1 VLYLDSSALMK
12 HYQNERGTEAFD
24 KRLWAEFEN
33 SRPVFTS
40 VLSYAEIHSIVARR
54 VREKLLSA
62 VDGAAIHERFD
73 ADWVLGFTAVELD
86 SYVLIFIRNIV
97 KAHPLKGAD
106 AVHLASALWL
116 RDTVRIGEKLAGP
129 GEQITFASSDKQL
142 ITAARQHDLEVFNPE
157 TTL

>member
-24 KRLWAEFEN
+24 KKLMAELEN
-33 SRPVFTS
+33 SSHVFTS

-86 SYVLIFIRNIV
+86 SYVLIFIRDIV

-116 RDTVRIGEKLAGP
+116 RDTLRIGGKLAVP

-142 ITAARQHDLEVFNPE
+142 ITAAQKYNLDVFNPE
-157 TTL
+157 IT